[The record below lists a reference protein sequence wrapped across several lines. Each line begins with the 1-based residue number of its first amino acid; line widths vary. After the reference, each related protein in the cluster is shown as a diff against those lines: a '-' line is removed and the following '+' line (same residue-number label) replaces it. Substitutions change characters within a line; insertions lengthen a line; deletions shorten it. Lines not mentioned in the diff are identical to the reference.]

1 MMPVNFVNNCSFAFK
16 MANTCT
22 YVLQGFQGLLD
33 KVHPIIKVK
42 CAIRDRSL
50 NTERGGGGMEEKLK
64 VLTKFSGPP
73 SILMKFLWDPPHSSY
88 IFKDPPPFP
97 WIV

>member
-50 NTERGGGGMEEKLK
+50 NTERGGGGDGGE
-64 VLTKFSGPP
+64 TKSFNKIFRTPLYSYEIFMGPP
-73 SILMKFLWDPPHSSY
+73 SLILYF
-88 IFKDPPPFP
+88 
-97 WIV
+97 

>member
-1 MMPVNFVNNCSFAFK
+1 MPVNFVNNCSFAFK

-42 CAIRDRSL
+42 CAIRLYFRQFSKNFTILGEKREHFASSERS
-50 NTERGGGGMEEKLK
+50 
-64 VLTKFSGPP
+64 
-73 SILMKFLWDPPHSSY
+73 
-88 IFKDPPPFP
+88 
-97 WIV
+97 

>member
-42 CAIRDRSL
+42 CCNNVIFFLDNFQKTLQEFWERKGNTSL
-50 NTERGGGGMEEKLK
+50 LQREVKSQKCDG
-64 VLTKFSGPP
+64 
-73 SILMKFLWDPPHSSY
+73 
-88 IFKDPPPFP
+88 
-97 WIV
+97 